1 MNGCKAAS
9 AAILK
14 KRKKDSAG
22 SDDTASMNKGGG
34 YLGARTKQPPTAQTT
49 NKKLM
54 WVRWVVCRS
63 TQTQTLTVVACV
75 ILQCVY
81 TGAYLVFMS
90 ADACLME

>member
-34 YLGARTKQPPTAQTT
+34 YLGARTKQPPTAQT
-49 NKKLM
+49 NKKNV
-54 WVRWVVCRS
+54 WVMGVVCHSTETRS
-63 TQTQTLTVVACV
+63 LTVVACF
-75 ILQCVY
+75 L
-81 TGAYLVFMS
+81 L
-90 ADACLME
+90 